1 MTYFNEIFQYR
12 LPVEE
17 DARKTAFNQ
26 GLQGWQD
33 SSRVTMTE
41 MIVIHQT
48 SRITI
53 ISVIVTWLL
62 SCQSCKPWLKAVL
75 LASSSFGSLN
85 RYFLSKNDT
94 VANVLISWL
103 ILTKKNLFRLP
114 TEEDAK
120 KTAFNQ
126 GLQGWQDS
134 SQVTM
139 TEMIV
144 ILEV

>member
-26 GLQGWQD
+26 GWQGWQD

-62 SCQSCKPWLKAVL
+62 SCQSCKP
-75 LASSSFGSLN
+75 
-85 RYFLSKNDT
+85 
-94 VANVLISWL
+94 
-103 ILTKKNLFRLP
+103 
-114 TEEDAK
+114 
-120 KTAFNQ
+120 
-126 GLQGWQDS
+126 
-134 SQVTM
+134 
-139 TEMIV
+139 
-144 ILEV
+144 